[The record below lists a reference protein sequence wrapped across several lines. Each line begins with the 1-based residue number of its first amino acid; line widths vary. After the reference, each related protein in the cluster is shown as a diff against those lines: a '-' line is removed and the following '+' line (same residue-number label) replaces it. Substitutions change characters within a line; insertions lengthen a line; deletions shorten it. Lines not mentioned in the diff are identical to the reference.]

1 MSTSQT
7 TSLSEPKGTEKIS
20 IGTFGYINA
29 RNRQRAYNLVIGELR
44 KSGLK
49 QNELAKRL
57 GKGEDVVSRLLRRPR
72 NWELDTFSELMFA
85 ISGAVVTYS
94 AAHPLAAEERLPD
107 RTRRIEPTKPGTKS
121 APRTVLELSVKSNN
135 PEIKVSLADLELP
148 LAAAA

>member
-7 TSLSEPKGTEKIS
+7 TSLSEPKGTDKIS

-57 GKGEDVVSRLLRRPR
+57 GKGEDVISRLLRRPR

-94 AAHPLAAEERLPD
+94 AAYPLAAEERLPD
-107 RTRRIEPTKPGTKS
+107 RTRRIEPTKPGTKTERLAIPEVS
-121 APRTVLELSVKSNN
+121 LKSNN
-135 PEIKVSLADLELP
+135 PGIRVSLPDLEFP